1 MCVLVSIIHY
11 LCCCC
16 SGTHFDILRRL
27 PAMFVAF
34 VVVVVVALLDLVIVV
49 VMAPL
54 VNSWS
59 RWCCCCCCCCCSC
72 DKIGN
77 IWHARVTVLVYNA
90 NAAAVRPYCHLCT
103 CMCLR
108 VCMYVLLVC
117 V

>member
-34 VVVVVVALLDLVIVV
+34 VVVVALLDLVIVV
-49 VMAPL
+49 EMAPL